1 MLRTTAVAGLVAAW
15 MLCACVAMPGTKPDG
30 AGSLPAPL
38 AGSRW
43 VLQRLGNDAVPA
55 APMLTLD
62 FSADSRIN
70 GSDGC
75 NRYSGSVAV
84 VGNTIEIGRDLAGTL
99 MACPGE
105 IDARA
110 RAYRDALRQAARFG
124 VDAGRLSLLEPG
136 GRPLA
141 VFAPADQT
149 LVGVPWDVLAYNN
162 GKQAVTSLIRDTQ
175 INAIFGA
182 DGRVTGHA
190 GCNRFFAPYTLA
202 GERLTI
208 GSAGATRMAC
218 AEPVGLMQQETLF
231 LAALASVA
239 TWRIDGDRLELRTA
253 QGALA
258 VSLRRQGGAAPR

>member
-1 MLRTTAVAGLVAAW
+1 MLRTAAVAGLVATW
-15 MLCACVAMPGTKPDG
+15 MLCACAAMPGTEPDG
-30 AGSLPAPL
+30 AGAVTSSL

-43 VLQRLGNDAVPA
+43 VLQRLGSETVQG
-55 APMLTLD
+55 APLVTLD
-62 FSADSRIN
+62 FSADGRIQ

-75 NRYSGSVAV
+75 NRYTGSVAV
-84 VGNTIEIGRDLAGTL
+84 VGNTIEVGRDLTGTM

-110 RAYRDALRQAARFG
+110 HAYRDALRQAARFS

-141 VFAPADQT
+141 VFTPADQT

-175 INAIFGA
+175 ISANFGA

-190 GCNRFFAPYTLA
+190 GCNRYFAPYTLA
-202 GERLTI
+202 GERLAI

-218 AEPVGLMQQETLF
+218 AEPAGVMQQEALF
-231 LAALASVA
+231 LAALSSTA

-253 QGALA
+253 SGALA
-258 VSLRRQGGAAPR
+258 VSLRRQGGATPR